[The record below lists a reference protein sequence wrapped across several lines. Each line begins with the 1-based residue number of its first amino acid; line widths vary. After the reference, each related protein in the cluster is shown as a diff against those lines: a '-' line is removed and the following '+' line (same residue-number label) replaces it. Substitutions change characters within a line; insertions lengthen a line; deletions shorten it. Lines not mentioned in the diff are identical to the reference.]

1 MNKHL
6 LIASLMMLPAG
17 LKAMSTLSAVDKAI
31 IDQAKK
37 AQAQPKPQPQQQ
49 PPKK

>member
-1 MNKHL
+1 MKKLL
-6 LIASLMMLPAG
+6 LIALAFLPAG
-17 LKAMSTLSAVDKAI
+17 LKAMGTLSAVDKAI
-31 IDQAKK
+31 IDQARK